1 MSGAT
6 MTETEA
12 KKIREDIAR
21 LNSVTGT
28 LIAETMRLQAQN
40 RWYRVPVGAIAALVL
55 IALVKFLM
63 S

>member
-1 MSGAT
+1 

-12 KKIREDIAR
+12 KKISEDIAR

-40 RWYRVPVGAIAALVL
+40 RWYMAPVGAIATLVW
-55 IALVKFLM
+55 IALVKVLM